1 MNEVQGLLDE
11 AGELVMDNPNAVENI
26 IKDVKAKIAI
36 AVDGLQTDIYRMET
50 RMEALQEDRN
60 LFRDRYLKLN
70 AERNKRM
77 MQGEL

>member
-1 MNEVQGLLDE
+1 
-11 AGELVMDNPNAVENI
+11 MDNPNAVENI